1 MTREE
6 KRNRAQEEKTI
17 YSLSRR
23 LDEEEDKEELKVIV
37 PSSANP
43 SEQWCEFTPVPFSPA
58 SSSSKSLNVLG
69 TTTFSPPPPFCV
81 VVVALV
87 VVFVLLLLR
96 LCVPPPPK
104 NMIDVCPRPSSLS
117 LSLLTVCCVYQRSA
131 FGDSSDYSGGFTL
144 YSRLIRRTQDTKDTY
159 EESTFILSPSITS
172 KKKMENAFRIR
183 EEKEDDEED
192 NGEADIRRAE
202 EEEEK

>member
-1 MTREE
+1 MTREK
-6 KRNRAQEEKTI
+6 KRNRAQEEKTLD
-17 YSLSRR
+17 SLSRR
-23 LDEEEDKEELKVIV
+23 LDKKVL

-69 TTTFSPPPPFCV
+69 TTTFSPPPPPLFVV

-104 NMIDVCPRPSSLS
+104 NMIDVASLS
-117 LSLLTVCCVYQRSA
+117 L
-131 FGDSSDYSGGFTL
+131 
-144 YSRLIRRTQDTKDTY
+144 
-159 EESTFILSPSITS
+159 
-172 KKKMENAFRIR
+172 
-183 EEKEDDEED
+183 
-192 NGEADIRRAE
+192 
-202 EEEEK
+202 

>member
-1 MTREE
+1 MTREK

-23 LDEEEDKEELKVIV
+23 LDEEDKDKKVL

-69 TTTFSPPPPFCV
+69 TTTFSPPPPLFVVV

-87 VVFVLLLLR
+87 VVFALLLLR
-96 LCVPPPPK
+96 LCVPLPPK
-104 NMIDVCPRPSSLS
+104 NMIDGVSFSLNS
-117 LSLLTVCCVYQRSA
+117 LNCACCVYQRSA
-131 FGDSSDYSGGFTL
+131 KRESS
-144 YSRLIRRTQDTKDTY
+144 LI
-159 EESTFILSPSITS
+159 ILSLFSHDWR
-172 KKKMENAFRIR
+172 FY
-183 EEKEDDEED
+183 
-192 NGEADIRRAE
+192 
-202 EEEEK
+202 

>member
-1 MTREE
+1 MTREK

-23 LDEEEDKEELKVIV
+23 LDEEDKDKKVL

-43 SEQWCEFTPVPFSPA
+43 SEQWCEFTPVPFSPD

-69 TTTFSPPPPFCV
+69 TTTFSPPPPLFVVV

-104 NMIDVCPRPSSLS
+104 NMIDVASLS
-117 LSLLTVCCVYQRSA
+117 L
-131 FGDSSDYSGGFTL
+131 
-144 YSRLIRRTQDTKDTY
+144 
-159 EESTFILSPSITS
+159 
-172 KKKMENAFRIR
+172 
-183 EEKEDDEED
+183 
-192 NGEADIRRAE
+192 
-202 EEEEK
+202 

>member
-1 MTREE
+1 MLGRKRMCCSHKWVGFVLHRIPRFASGNHTKAQRRSMTREK

-23 LDEEEDKEELKVIV
+23 LDEEDKDKKVL

-69 TTTFSPPPPFCV
+69 TTTFSPPPPPLFVV

-104 NMIDVCPRPSSLS
+104 NMIDVASLS
-117 LSLLTVCCVYQRSA
+117 L
-131 FGDSSDYSGGFTL
+131 
-144 YSRLIRRTQDTKDTY
+144 
-159 EESTFILSPSITS
+159 
-172 KKKMENAFRIR
+172 
-183 EEKEDDEED
+183 
-192 NGEADIRRAE
+192 
-202 EEEEK
+202 

>member
-1 MTREE
+1 MTREK

-23 LDEEEDKEELKVIV
+23 LDEEEELKVIV

-69 TTTFSPPPPFCV
+69 TTTFSPPPPPLFVVV

-104 NMIDVCPRPSSLS
+104 NMIDVASLS
-117 LSLLTVCCVYQRSA
+117 L
-131 FGDSSDYSGGFTL
+131 
-144 YSRLIRRTQDTKDTY
+144 
-159 EESTFILSPSITS
+159 
-172 KKKMENAFRIR
+172 
-183 EEKEDDEED
+183 
-192 NGEADIRRAE
+192 
-202 EEEEK
+202 

>member
-1 MTREE
+1 MTREK

-23 LDEEEDKEELKVIV
+23 LDEEDKDKKVL

-69 TTTFSPPPPFCV
+69 TTTFSPPPPLFVV

-87 VVFVLLLLR
+87 VAFVLLLLR
-96 LCVPPPPK
+96 LCVPLPPK
-104 NMIDVCPRPSSLS
+104 NMIDGVSFSLNS
-117 LSLLTVCCVYQRSA
+117 LNYCACCVYQR
-131 FGDSSDYSGGFTL
+131 FVL
-144 YSRLIRRTQDTKDTY
+144 KENPLI
-159 EESTFILSPSITS
+159 ILSSFS
-172 KKKMENAFRIR
+172 HDWRF
-183 EEKEDDEED
+183 
-192 NGEADIRRAE
+192 
-202 EEEEK
+202 

>member
-1 MTREE
+1 MGFVLHRIPRFASKSHKSTTTIDCREK

-23 LDEEEDKEELKVIV
+23 LDEEYDEEEDKIL

-69 TTTFSPPPPFCV
+69 TTTFSPPPPLFV
-81 VVVALV
+81 VVVAPLV

-104 NMIDVCPRPSSLS
+104 NMIDVCPRLQSLS
-117 LSLLTVCCVYQRSA
+117 LSLLTVCCVY
-131 FGDSSDYSGGFTL
+131 
-144 YSRLIRRTQDTKDTY
+144 I
-159 EESTFILSPSITS
+159 
-172 KKKMENAFRIR
+172 NALL
-183 EEKEDDEED
+183 
-192 NGEADIRRAE
+192 
-202 EEEEK
+202 

>member
-1 MTREE
+1 
-6 KRNRAQEEKTI
+6 
-17 YSLSRR
+17 
-23 LDEEEDKEELKVIV
+23 LDEEEDKEELKVTV

-69 TTTFSPPPPFCV
+69 TTTFSPPPPLFVV

-104 NMIDVCPRPSSLS
+104 NMIDVASLS
-117 LSLLTVCCVYQRSA
+117 L
-131 FGDSSDYSGGFTL
+131 
-144 YSRLIRRTQDTKDTY
+144 
-159 EESTFILSPSITS
+159 
-172 KKKMENAFRIR
+172 
-183 EEKEDDEED
+183 
-192 NGEADIRRAE
+192 
-202 EEEEK
+202 

>member
-1 MTREE
+1 MTREK

-23 LDEEEDKEELKVIV
+23 LDEEDKDKKVL

-69 TTTFSPPPPFCV
+69 TTTFSPPPPLFVV

-87 VVFVLLLLR
+87 VVFALLLLR

-104 NMIDVCPRPSSLS
+104 NMIDGVSFSLNS
-117 LSLLTVCCVYQRSA
+117 LNCVCCVYQRSA
-131 FGDSSDYSGGFTL
+131 KRESSDYSVVVFT
-144 YSRLIRRTQDTKDTY
+144 RLAVLIMKRHFY
-159 EESTFILSPSITS
+159 ILSQIICTL
-172 KKKMENAFRIR
+172 KKENGFENSRG
-183 EEKEDDEED
+183 K
-192 NGEADIRRAE
+192 RRRRRR
-202 EEEEK
+202 